1 MVIKSSNGNASLF
14 ASPWQNE
21 APRTGGNQQED
32 LNQYCVSHPT
42 VFVCK
47 AFECNQ
53 NSFGAGFMAQFT
65 KLKCIQNVCASN
77 PSEIVCQ
84 KLTEC
89 EEQKNT
95 TGLFA
100 FSNCVVQLF
109 SDQQ

>member
-1 MVIKSSNGNASLF
+1 MVIKSSHGQTNLF
-14 ASPWQNE
+14 GSP
-21 APRTGGNQQED
+21 RSGLNQEED
-32 LNQYCVSHPT
+32 LNRFCLGNPT
-42 VFVCK
+42 VFVCQ

-53 NSFGAGFMAQFT
+53 MSFGQGQGFVAQFA

-77 PSEIVCQ
+77 PFEIVCR

-89 EEQKNT
+89 EEQKDT

-100 FSNCVVQLF
+100 FVNCIVQLF